1 MLYKNLFL
9 LWNNKYFLILPFGC
23 YFYSVLHF
31 LANCA
36 FTTRGVGGEEGG
48 GEGSSSHYILFPA
61 ESKDPLCLVCRQLLL
76 RGEFLFRIPVCLR
89 VQALTVIPRRAG
101 WGLQGIT
108 KDAKD
113 AASPTCST
121 EHIRSQ
127 GQAPTSFGS
136 PPSSFSG

>member
-36 FTTRGVGGEEGG
+36 FTTRGVGGEERGACH
-48 GEGSSSHYILFPA
+48 SILFPA
-61 ESKDPLCLVCRQLLL
+61 ESKDPLRLVCRQLLL
-76 RGEFLFRIPVCLR
+76 RGEFLLRIPVCLR
-89 VQALTVIPRRAG
+89 VQALTVRPRRAG

-136 PPSSFSG
+136 QPSSFSG

>member
-1 MLYKNLFL
+1 MGVISTPAFL
-9 LWNNKYFLILPFGC
+9 GKLCIY
-23 YFYSVLHF
+23 H
-31 LANCA
+31 
-36 FTTRGVGGEEGG
+36 RGSWRGG
-48 GEGSSSHYILFPA
+48 GERGASHSILFPA

-76 RGEFLFRIPVCLR
+76 RGEFLLRIPVCLR
-89 VQALTVIPRRAG
+89 VQALTVRPRRAG

-136 PPSSFSG
+136 PLLPSQDDTRIQLRRNSGIKLKVLGKAEKG